1 MTIMTIFVREEKL
14 SASRWRFILYTY
26 KIFFLRV
33 QKIHPFSYVFKGQ
46 MNVYSHTYVLSYLC
60 T

>member
-1 MTIMTIFVREEKL
+1 MAIKTIFVREEKL
-14 SASRWRFILYTY
+14 SASRWRFILYAY
-26 KIFFLRV
+26 KNFFLRV
-33 QKIHPFSYVFKGQ
+33 QKIQPFSYDFKGQ